1 MKYII
6 GIDLGGTYIKLGLLN
21 SEYRILDRQVL
32 HTAKFIKKESL
43 ILAIVDS
50 INSFIAAHQLK
61 ARDALG
67 IGIGLPGPI
76 DSQSGIVRFLP
87 NIPGWRDV
95 PLRAILTRKLRIPV
109 FIDNDA
115 NLMALA
121 EYKLGA
127 AKGALNAVC
136 ITLGT
141 GVGGGLILNGRLFRG
156 SAFAAGEIGH
166 IPLNEE
172 GPVCNCHG
180 RACLERYIGNKRI
193 LETARKTFKKNISL
207 EELSGLAGRG
217 NTKAV
222 NIWQET
228 GKKIGVALTS
238 VVNLLNPDCVVI
250 GGGVANAGRVL
261 FNSINKTVLARAMKT
276 HGRQVKIFKAKL
288 GEDSGIIGAAILV
301 KQRGQV

>member
-6 GIDLGGTYIKLGLLN
+6 GIDLGGTYIKLGLLD
-21 SEYRILDRQVL
+21 SEYRILDKQVL

-43 ILAIVDS
+43 ILAITDAVKC
-50 INSFIAAHQLK
+50 FIAAHQLK
-61 ARDALG
+61 AKDALG

-76 DSQSGIVRFLP
+76 DSQGGIVRFLP

-95 PLRAILTRKLRIPV
+95 PLKAILSKKLRIPV

-121 EYKLGA
+121 EYNIGS
-127 AKGALNAVC
+127 AKGSINAVC

-141 GVGGGLILNGRLFRG
+141 GVGGGLIINGRLFRG
-156 SAFAAGEIGH
+156 SAFAAGEVGH
-166 IPLNEE
+166 MPINED

-193 LETARKTFKKNISL
+193 LQTIKETFKKDISL
-207 EELSGLAGRG
+207 EELSAMAGRG
-217 NTKAV
+217 NAKAIK
-222 NIWQET
+222 IWQET

-250 GGGVANAGRVL
+250 GGGVAKAGKIL
-261 FNSINKTVLARAMKT
+261 FDSIGKTVKVRAMKT
-276 HGRQVKIFKAKL
+276 QRQHVKILKAKL

-301 KQRGQV
+301 KQRGWV